1 MMKRLIR
8 LWQRWCAARS
18 FRSRLLISFLSFSIL
33 PVLVLTFY
41 SYGRIANVAQE
52 NIDKLI
58 DNNMKMVSRNLDV
71 TLSAAERRSIDRHLP
86 QVSLQMAARD
96 RRWSGGAPA
105 IYADPAARQP
115 VLARSA
121 RRCVFAYPTP
131 DGLRCGLHTTAE
143 AEELPVARLKPL
155 PCRLF
160 PLVLLKVRG
169 RTVLTA
175 SVGAVGAALSAPP
188 EHRLA
193 CLRSDL
199 PPLHVSCRD
208 GIEEQFGGA
217 FYRRLAA
224 RARRREAT
232 GGLPGQNGPVDIQE
246 R

>member
-1 MMKRLIR
+1 MLEGWLAEGLGSGAIVDVEGVFVDLAALAGRRFACRPALCTPGLR
-8 LWQRWCAARS
+8 ERGVLSCCA
-18 FRSRLLISFLSFSIL
+18 
-33 PVLVLTFY
+33 
-41 SYGRIANVAQE
+41 
-52 NIDKLI
+52 D
-58 DNNMKMVSRNLDV
+58 LDV

-143 AEELPVARLKPL
+143 AEGLPVARLKPL

-160 PLVLLKVRG
+160 PLVLLKARG

-188 EHRLA
+188 EQRLA
-193 CLRSDL
+193 CLRSEL
-199 PPLHVSCRD
+199 PPLHVSCREA
-208 GIEEQFGGA
+208 IEEQFGGA

-224 RARRREAT
+224 RARCRQAT
-232 GGLPGQNGPVDIQE
+232 GSQPGQNGQVDIQE